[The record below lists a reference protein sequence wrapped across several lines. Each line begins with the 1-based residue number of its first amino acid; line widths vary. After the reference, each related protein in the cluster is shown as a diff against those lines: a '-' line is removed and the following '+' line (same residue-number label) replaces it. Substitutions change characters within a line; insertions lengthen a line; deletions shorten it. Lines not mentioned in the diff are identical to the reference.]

1 MATKDDLVALLAAT
15 EAAQQARVPWW
26 QVARAAARL
35 GSATALLTE
44 PWEPSDRWEQEVAA
58 ALAHDLRPD
67 AQTHWSEEL
76 ERWQA
81 SDERLRFMTILD
93 QEYPASLRLVF
104 NPPPFLTLRGELAA
118 EDTRGV
124 AVVGTRRPSEEGIR
138 RAGRLSRELAEAGI
152 TVYSGLAA
160 GIDSAAHAGALDG
173 GGRTVAV
180 LGHGLLRPI
189 YPKVNAP
196 LAETIANSAALVS
209 QFRPDTPP
217 TKGTFPMRNVVTS
230 GLSQGTIVVEASG
243 TSGSRMQARLA
254 AEQGKQ
260 VWLLRSLVDEFDW
273 AREFAERRPSEVRV
287 VERTEDILDQVVDAQ
302 AIAEAAANGL
312 PPVASAEE
320 QRRGE
325 PTEPQFALF
334 E

>member
-35 GSATALLTE
+35 GSAAALLTE

-118 EDTRGV
+118 EDARGV
-124 AVVGTRRPSEEGIR
+124 AVVGTRRPSEECIR

-160 GIDSAAHAGALDG
+160 GVDSAAHAGALDG

-189 YPKVNAP
+189 YPKENAP
-196 LAETIANSAALVS
+196 LA
-209 QFRPDTPP
+209 
-217 TKGTFPMRNVVTS
+217 
-230 GLSQGTIVVEASG
+230 GTIVVEASG

-287 VERTEDILDQVVDAQ
+287 VERTDDILEQVVDAQ
-302 AIAEAAANGL
+302 AIAEQAANGL
-312 PPVASAEE
+312 PPVAFAEE
-320 QRRGE
+320 RRRGE
-325 PTEPQFALF
+325 PAEPQFALF